1 MSPELDRH
9 RWRPG
14 LAAVLLVSLLQ
25 VASATA
31 AEAPAAPG
39 DRWPVQARTLANGLK
54 VLVLHDDSIP
64 SATLYTFFRVGS
76 RNEVPGRTG
85 LAHFFEHMMFNGAAK
100 YGPGDFDRVM
110 QAAGGSNNAF
120 TTRDLTAY
128 SDWFPV
134 AAFEQVLALEADR
147 VGALTIDPK
156 MVASER
162 GVVLQERRLRT
173 DGPPAGQ
180 LRELFYASVY
190 MAHPYRWPVIGWES
204 DIRAWTQAD
213 LEQFHKVY
221 YAPNNAVMV
230 LVGAVPPERAFAAI
244 EAAFGALPSGPAPE
258 PVRTQEPPQR
268 GERRAELRRPAQL
281 SALQIGYHVPPSADS
296 TAPLMKV
303 LETLLMAG
311 QSSRLYKR
319 LVLEEE
325 LALSVGGGY
334 GEWNLDPTL
343 FTFSVQVKGDRQP
356 AQVEQAI
363 YAELE
368 RLAATPPPPAELR
381 KATNIVLADLY
392 RSQKTIDGKALI
404 LGIFEIVH
412 GDWQA
417 VRTLDQRIAAVT
429 AEQLSAFVAKYLVAR
444 NRTVVTLVPEA
455 AAAPGG
461 AR

>member
-1 MSPELDRH
+1 MNHCPPRRAAL
-9 RWRPG
+9 G
-14 LAAVLLVSLLQ
+14 LALGALSLTLVAQ
-25 VASATA
+25 ASAK
-31 AEAPAAPG
+31 APAPAG
-39 DRWPVQARTLANGLK
+39 ERWPVQERTLANGLK
-54 VLVLHDDSIP
+54 VLVLHDASIP

-100 YGPGDFDRVM
+100 YGPGEFDRVM

-120 TTRDLTAY
+120 TSRDLTAY

-134 AAFEQVLALEADR
+134 AAFEQVLELEADR
-147 VGALTIDPK
+147 VGALAIAPK

-162 GVVLQERRLRT
+162 EVVLQERRLRT
-173 DGPPAGQ
+173 DGSPWGQ
-180 LRELFYASVY
+180 MRELFYASAY
-190 MAHPYRWPVIGWES
+190 LAHPYRWPVIGWES

-221 YAPNNAVMV
+221 YAPNNAVLV
-230 LVGAVPPERAFAAI
+230 LVGAVPPERAFTAI
-244 EAAFGALPSGPAPE
+244 EAAFGKLPKGPPPE
-258 PVRTQEPPQR
+258 KVRTTEPPQR

-281 SALQIGYHVPPSADS
+281 PALQIGYHVPASADES
-296 TAPLMKV
+296 APVMKV
-303 LETLLMAG
+303 LETVLMAG

-319 LVLEEE
+319 LVLKDE

-343 FTFSVQVKGDRQP
+343 FTFSVQVKGGRTP
-356 AQVEQAI
+356 AQVEAAL
-363 YAELE
+363 YEELE
-368 RLAATPPPPAELR
+368 RFAQTPPEPAEVR
-381 KATNIVLADLY
+381 KAINIVLADLY
-392 RSQKTIDGKALI
+392 RSQKTIDGKARI
-404 LGIFEIVH
+404 LGVHEVIH
-412 GDWQA
+412 GDWRA

-429 AEQLSAFVAKYLVAR
+429 PAALQAFVRQHLRSR

-455 AAAPGG
+455 PAAKGG